1 MQQPS
6 ISLKVQDN
14 QLVSSIY
21 INGRFAAQKL
31 SGVQRFAT
39 EISSALG
46 SLYPNRVKILLPPDA
61 AGHLFNGDIVG
72 KYTGQIWEQYELP
85 KFAKQ
90 GVLLNLGNTAPV
102 FGRHQ
107 AVVIHD
113 AGVFSTPEAYSRKF
127 RLWYKFLHNALA
139 KGSSRLVTVSEFS
152 KRELVQTLGVPAE
165 RVAVIPEGA
174 DHMNRIAEDDG
185 VLARNQLEAGKFV
198 LVVGTLAAHKNLYA
212 LDVLADRL
220 AARGLVLA
228 MAGAF
233 GAAAFSPDAARQLPK
248 AAKYLGR
255 VTDEELKAL
264 YVTAGC
270 FVLPSRYEGFGLP
283 AVEAMA
289 CGCPVVV
296 ADIPSLRET
305 CGDAALYCNPYSAKD
320 IADCVLALFDHPE
333 QLAPR
338 KQAALRHVEHMTWIN
353 AAIALAHIADD
364 MVRSA

>member
-1 MQQPS
+1 MRLVKVS
-6 ISLKVQDN
+6 GLITLLK
-14 QLVSSIY
+14 SIY

-31 SGVQRFAT
+31 SGVQRFAM
-39 EISSALG
+39 EISGALG
-46 SLYPNRVKILLPPDA
+46 VLYPSRVKILMPSDAVDDLPH
-61 AGHLFNGDIVG
+61 GETVG
-72 KYTGQIWEQYELP
+72 RYTGQLWEQYELP
-85 KFAKQ
+85 KFARQ
-90 GVLLNLGNTAPV
+90 GILLNLGNTAPV

-127 RLWYKFLHNALA
+127 RVWYKFLHNALA
-139 KGSSRLVTVSEFS
+139 KGSSRLVTVSQFS
-152 KRELVQTLGVPAE
+152 KRELVQNLGVPAE
-165 RVAVIPEGA
+165 RVTVIPEGA
-174 DHMNRIAEDDG
+174 DHMSRITEDAG
-185 VLARNQLEAGKFV
+185 ILGRHQLEAGKFV

-228 MAGAF
+228 IAGAF
-233 GAAAFSPDAARQLPK
+233 GAAAFSPDAAKRLPG

-264 YVTAGC
+264 YMTAGC

-289 CGCPVVV
+289 CGCPVVA
-296 ADIPSLRET
+296 ADIPSLRES
-305 CGDAALYCNPYSAKD
+305 CGDAALYCNPYAAED
-320 IADCVLALFDHPE
+320 IADCVLSLFDHPDR
-333 QLAPR
+333 LAQQ
-338 KQAALRHVEHMTWIN
+338 KQAALRHVEHMTWTN

-364 MVRSA
+364 MVSSA